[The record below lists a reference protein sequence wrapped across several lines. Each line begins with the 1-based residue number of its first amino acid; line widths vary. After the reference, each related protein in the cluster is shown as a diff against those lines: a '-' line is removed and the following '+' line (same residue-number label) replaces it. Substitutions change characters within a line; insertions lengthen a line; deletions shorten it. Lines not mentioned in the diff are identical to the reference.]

1 MGTAMMKSTMVIAAE
16 KPLQKVARY
25 SRPSTSSE
33 EEAEDVL
40 RKGEQQAQHRA
51 LGIELVRTKRT
62 QNAQAHIF
70 LAADTV
76 FFTVFSPV

>member
-16 KPLQKVARY
+16 KPLQK
-25 SRPSTSSE
+25 
-33 EEAEDVL
+33 
-40 RKGEQQAQHRA
+40 GCQIQQAQHRA

-62 QNAQAHIF
+62 QNAQAHIL

-76 FFTVFSPV
+76 LFTVFSPV